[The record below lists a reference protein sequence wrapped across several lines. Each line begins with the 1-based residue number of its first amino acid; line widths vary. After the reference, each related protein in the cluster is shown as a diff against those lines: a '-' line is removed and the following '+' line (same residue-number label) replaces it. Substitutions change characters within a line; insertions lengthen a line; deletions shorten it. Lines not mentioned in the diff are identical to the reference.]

1 MKTKRSFL
9 LSAILHAGIITGAI
23 ALITIP
29 KEKEEEIV
37 LELSLAEPAPSQ
49 PQNVEKQIVKPL
61 PKETV
66 QPTSQIPMLEQAKI
80 IEEIKPQAEI
90 KEVFKESKPIETPQ
104 LAQMEPKTTPLLSTP
119 QPITPPVNVEE
130 QYLDEHLSAIR
141 DLLLKHRKYPTQA
154 VRLKQEGAVKVTFR
168 LKQNGEVED
177 IRIVGS
183 SGYDLL
189 DEDAMNLILKT
200 AGYFPKPP
208 KSVRITVPLRY
219 NLKNLA

>member
-23 ALITIP
+23 ALMSIQ

-61 PKETV
+61 LKETV
-66 QPTSQIPMLEQAKI
+66 QPTSQLPMLEQAKI
-80 IEEIKPQAEI
+80 IEEIKPQAET

-104 LAQMEPKTTPLLSTP
+104 LAQMEPKTTPPLSSP
-119 QPITPPVNVEE
+119 QPITPPVNAEE
-130 QYLDEHLSAIR
+130 QYLDDHLSAIR
-141 DLLLKHRKYPTQA
+141 DILIKYRKYPNQA
-154 VRLKQEGAVKVTFR
+154 LRLKQEGDVHVSFR
-168 LKQNGEVED
+168 LKSNGEVED
-177 IRIVGS
+177 IKISGS
-183 SGYDLL
+183 SGYQIL
-189 DEDAMNLILKT
+189 DDDAKALIEKT
-200 AGYFPKPP
+200 ALYFPRPP

-219 NLKNLA
+219 SLKVAA